1 MKKYN
6 AINQY
11 YFSYVTH
18 STINTS
24 TQTPIVTVTD
34 IDRDTN
40 SKIDNNI
47 NNDSIS
53 SKEIATRDINML
65 DYKNYKNNLYLYLI
79 S

>member
-6 AINQY
+6 AINQS

-24 TQTPIVTVTD
+24 TQTPTVTVTD
-34 IDRDTN
+34 IDRNTN

-53 SKEIATRDINML
+53 SKEIAMRGINML

>member
-6 AINQY
+6 AINEF
-11 YFSYVTH
+11 YFSYVTY

-24 TQTPIVTVTD
+24 TQTPTVTVTD
-34 IDRDTN
+34 IDRYTN

-53 SKEIATRDINML
+53 SKEIARRDINML